1 MKLAIIVQATMLALY
16 ARPSPSADTISTKIA
31 EDGTYEA
38 SIGIVNHTDR
48 FVDMTWVGNE
58 GGGHSSPFHAGVADV
73 CCVTM
78 PRKWF
83 QGLKLDVKWDVPD
96 GRRSVIKTKIVDV
109 EKYEASGSVY
119 LHFFPND
126 EVRIVVTDWYG
137 GSAKHP
143 IAPPPRTAPE
153 TDSDQ

>member
-1 MKLAIIVQATMLALY
+1 MKFRAMKLAIIVQATMLALY
-16 ARPSPSADTISTKIA
+16 ACPSPSADTISTKIP

-48 FVDMTWVGNE
+48 FIDMTWVGNG

-83 QGLKLDVKWDVPD
+83 EGLKLEVKWDTAE
-96 GRRSVIKTKIVDV
+96 GRQSVTRKKIVGV
-109 EKYEASGSVY
+109 EKYDTAGSVY
-119 LHFFPND
+119 LHFFPMMK
-126 EVRIVVTDWYG
+126 YG
-137 GSAKHP
+137 S
-143 IAPPPRTAPE
+143 
-153 TDSDQ
+153 